1 MKALS
6 STEYDCS
13 RHGNIYA
20 LAKEKFKLLRNFK
33 INHVYREGNQVAH
46 CLAQF
51 ARNCSTE

>member
-1 MKALS
+1 MKAQS